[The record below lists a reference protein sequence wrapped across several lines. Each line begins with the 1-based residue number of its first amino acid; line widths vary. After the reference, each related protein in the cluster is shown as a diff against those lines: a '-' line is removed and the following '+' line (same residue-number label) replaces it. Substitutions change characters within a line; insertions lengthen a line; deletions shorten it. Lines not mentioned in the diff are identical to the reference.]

1 MKSVNGYN
9 VWRGLPGLYTVYCGS
24 CQCVVN
30 YVYSRGCTDTDT
42 LNQQIQEM

>member
-30 YVYSRGCTDTDT
+30 YVYSSTNRTSTSY
-42 LNQQIQEM
+42 M